1 MPSQGCCS
9 GTATC
14 YIFGQVRGGRRGFGS
29 KRRQVV
35 FGDPDPRNSHFSS
48 VLHSQHPLPAL
59 GGWECRAL
67 SEMSQEE
74 KEQGKDLVPGFDL
87 RLSQGQATALDS
99 PSLRSHRPGLEN
111 NCQKL
116 LRTGGSD
123 TPRSPKSTKFSL
135 SPAQNHREFDL
146 FQGLMLQRGFSSIP
160 GTGMTHHHLK
170 TTTFSWGKGRN
181 NTQHPALVSS
191 SHFQGS
197 LCRHELNFS
206 PAKP

>member
-1 MPSQGCCS
+1 METLIHGIS
-9 GTATC
+9 
-14 YIFGQVRGGRRGFGS
+14 I
-29 KRRQVV
+29 
-35 FGDPDPRNSHFSS
+35 FSS

-59 GGWECRAL
+59 GSWECRAL